1 MSLTFRTVNFFV
13 KGLTRLVC
21 KVEDEQLAQVPKTGP
36 FILVCNHVNFVEV
49 PLMFTHLQPR
59 QVTGFT
65 KVESWDNPAMAWL
78 MNLWEA
84 IPIHRGEADTEA
96 LRQGL
101 KVLDEGKILTIT
113 PEGTRTGTGILQ
125 RGHPGVVVVAL
136 RSGVPLQPLV
146 YYGHENYSQNLK
158 KLRRTEFHIR
168 VGNPFR
174 LRALEGKIK
183 SEIRQEITDEIMYQL
198 ASLLPEMYRGVYAD
212 LSKATTKHL
221 IFEGVNFT

>member
-1 MSLTFRTVNFFV
+1 MRLTFHAVNFFV
-13 KGLTRLVC
+13 KGLTRLICRVD
-21 KVEDEQLAQVPKTGP
+21 DEQLMKVPNTGP

-59 QVTGFT
+59 RVTGFS
-65 KVESWDNPAMAWL
+65 KVESWNNPAMAWL
-78 MNLWEA
+78 MNLWGA
-84 IPIHRGEADTEA
+84 IPIRRGEADTEA

-101 KVLDEGKILTIT
+101 KVLEEGKILTIT

-158 KLRRTEFHIR
+158 KLHRTEFHIK

-174 LRALEGKIK
+174 LRIPDGKLQ
-183 SEIRQEITDEIMYQL
+183 SEIRQEIADEIMYQL

-221 IFEGVNFT
+221 IFEDRNLN